1 MKLINIAR
9 SILVI
14 GYVMLVS
21 CSSDEGGESGN
32 GPQATGQELERQLLD
47 THWKLARETK
57 VEDGTEKV
65 LNNPYVLNTI
75 TFSGETD
82 RAWHY
87 LYLNNTHSGWW
98 WIDGEMIRCQWDTGD
113 PIGKMTDS
121 ELVMIADYDTH
132 SNYFYYV
139 STSGSGSDPG
149 SPAEKP
155 DIGFYDFTATKTS
168 VTVTYKIYN
177 KDEAKVSDA
186 KIYYGTSSNPTTGKN
201 ASVNGTLIKATI
213 SGLKAGTTYYVKCRA
228 TGAGGTTTSETSRVI
243 TAY

>member
-47 THWKLARETK
+47 THWKLAKEIK

-75 TFSGETD
+75 TFSGATD

-113 PIGKMTDS
+113 PKTNG
-121 ELVMIADYDTH
+121 AY
-132 SNYFYYV
+132 
-139 STSGSGSDPG
+139 ST
-149 SPAEKP
+149 A
-155 DIGFYDFTATKTS
+155 IGFYDFTATKTS

-186 KIYYGTSSNPTTGKN
+186 KIYYGTTSDPTRGKSATVTG
-201 ASVNGTLIKATI
+201 SLIKATI
-213 SGLKAGTTYYVKCRA
+213 SGLKAGTTYYVKCQA
-228 TGAGGTTTSETSRVI
+228 TGASGTTTSETSRVI

>member
-47 THWKLARETK
+47 THWKLAKEIK

-75 TFSGETD
+75 TFSGATD

-98 WIDGEMIRCQWDTGD
+98 WIDGE
-113 PIGKMTDS
+113 
-121 ELVMIADYDTH
+121 
-132 SNYFYYV
+132 
-139 STSGSGSDPG
+139 
-149 SPAEKP
+149 
-155 DIGFYDFTATKTS
+155 
-168 VTVTYKIYN
+168 
-177 KDEAKVSDA
+177 
-186 KIYYGTSSNPTTGKN
+186 
-201 ASVNGTLIKATI
+201 
-213 SGLKAGTTYYVKCRA
+213 
-228 TGAGGTTTSETSRVI
+228 
-243 TAY
+243 

>member
-1 MKLINIAR
+1 MFGLIPCRPRKRQGNNPGSKLRNNVTIYRKPKSQRLKHPGNHKQTEPMKLINIAR

-98 WIDGEMIRCQWDTGD
+98 WIDGGNDPLPMGHGRPQDERSIQHGLRLRTQPHRKNDGLGTGN
-113 PIGKMTDS
+113 DS
-121 ELVMIADYDTH
+121 RLRHA
-132 SNYFYYV
+132 
-139 STSGSGSDPG
+139 
-149 SPAEKP
+149 
-155 DIGFYDFTATKTS
+155 
-168 VTVTYKIYN
+168 
-177 KDEAKVSDA
+177 
-186 KIYYGTSSNPTTGKN
+186 
-201 ASVNGTLIKATI
+201 
-213 SGLKAGTTYYVKCRA
+213 
-228 TGAGGTTTSETSRVI
+228 
-243 TAY
+243 